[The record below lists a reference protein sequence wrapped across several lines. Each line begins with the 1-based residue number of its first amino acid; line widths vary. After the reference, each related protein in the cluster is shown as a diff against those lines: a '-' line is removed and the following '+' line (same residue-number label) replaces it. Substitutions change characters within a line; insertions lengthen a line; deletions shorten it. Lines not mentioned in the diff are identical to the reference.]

1 MKLTKLKAK
10 AKRNPTMFSVR
21 TVTRKAISRPNVGQ
35 KEEAIKANLKEIEGK
50 ASKVMKTAPKRPVP
64 VMPNPLT

>member
-1 MKLTKLKAK
+1 
-10 AKRNPTMFSVR
+10 MFSVR

-35 KEEAIKANLKEIEGK
+35 KEKAIKANSKEIEGK